1 MPDRDRLTR
10 LRLAG
15 LAATT
20 LMAVGAYGA
29 GALPYAD
36 PEAAVPAGGAGGA
49 GGYWLGLAAWL
60 IGLALLAAVW
70 WRLGTRL
77 AAPAPPVTARDV
89 LGTGLLWAAPLLV
102 APPTGSR
109 DGYAY
114 ACQGALWLDGADPY
128 AVGVE
133 RCDWAGTVPALWREN
148 PSPYG
153 PLAVALSGAAVAA
166 ARAVVTDPD
175 TQLVITIA
183 LLRVGALAGL
193 LLAAGCLPR
202 LARAGGVEPVRAVWL
217 GLLSPLVMVHA
228 IGGAHHDA
236 LLVGLVLA
244 ALAAAAA
251 GRAAATATVWR
262 LAAGVFW
269 GLAAA
274 VKVTAVV
281 ALPFVVLLGAHG
293 VRARAEP
300 HPRGAG
306 RTGST
311 PVGMAGA
318 VAGSGGAVLTGGIL
332 AFAGV
337 SLATRLDLGWLG
349 ALTGTGRVVQ
359 WTSPPTGLGM
369 AAGYVSRLLG
379 LPGAADDAVAVAR
392 LFGLVA
398 LVAVLAL
405 LVGRAWVAVCRVA
418 PHPGVVGGPGV
429 GSAPGV
435 VPGPDV
441 RRAPV
446 VAAGLAF
453 AALTLLS
460 PVFYPWYALVT
471 VAVLAAGLTDP
482 HWARRIAALVVLT
495 GFLVLPNGLGVAAL
509 SKPPGAVLDVAL
521 VAGLAVLALR
531 RGAGGGRGR
540 RDPPVVR

>member
-1 MPDRDRLTR
+1 
-10 LRLAG
+10 
-15 LAATT
+15 
-20 LMAVGAYGA
+20 
-29 GALPYAD
+29 
-36 PEAAVPAGGAGGA
+36 
-49 GGYWLGLAAWL
+49 
-60 IGLALLAAVW
+60 
-70 WRLGTRL
+70 
-77 AAPAPPVTARDV
+77 
-89 LGTGLLWAAPLLV
+89 
-102 APPTGSR
+102 
-109 DGYAY
+109 
-114 ACQGALWLDGADPY
+114 
-128 AVGVE
+128 
-133 RCDWAGTVPALWREN
+133 
-148 PSPYG
+148 
-153 PLAVALSGAAVAA
+153 
-166 ARAVVTDPD
+166 
-175 TQLVITIA
+175 
-183 LLRVGALAGL
+183 
-193 LLAAGCLPR
+193 
-202 LARAGGVEPVRAVWL
+202 
-217 GLLSPLVMVHA
+217 
-228 IGGAHHDA
+228 
-236 LLVGLVLA
+236 
-244 ALAAAAA
+244 
-251 GRAAATATVWR
+251 
-262 LAAGVFW
+262 
-269 GLAAA
+269 
-274 VKVTAVV
+274 
-281 ALPFVVLLGAHG
+281 
-293 VRARAEP
+293 
-300 HPRGAG
+300 
-306 RTGST
+306 
-311 PVGMAGA
+311 
-318 VAGSGGAVLTGGIL
+318 
-332 AFAGV
+332 V

-369 AAGYVSRLLG
+369 AAGYVLRLLG